1 MMETITVLGILAGW
15 IVLQTVILPR
25 MGVDT

>member
-1 MMETITVLGILAGW
+1 MTETMTVLGILAGW
-15 IVLQTVILPR
+15 IILQAIILPR